1 MFKPT
6 FSMDT
11 LLRDL
16 QKLENERNKI
26 QQMVDGEPMKR
37 ANQSLR
43 TMMDRYDIRDAI
55 KGKDW
60 VQSPIADGVI
70 VHKISF
76 DDLYGLNSTPIWN
89 SVFPT
94 YGGINRAAQFGFTGW
109 KMMDPDPE
117 AERKAKEQRERDLRE
132 WKGRLTVIGEAPA
145 VKLDNPEPEK
155 PKQHRSPDYVHTLTA
170 WRAWGYGQSR
180 LQALGTDHQWKPKR
194 AVKAECSRDYT
205 GHDAPHINCQCG
217 YWSFKTP
224 ELMKEACFG
233 YKGDVA
239 VVGSVEI
246 WGRVIECENGY
257 RSEYAYPKE
266 LWLLEEGL
274 ERLSWIYGVPVRRLK

>member
-43 TMMDRYDIRDAI
+43 TMMDRYDIRDAV

-60 VQSPIADGVI
+60 TQSPIADGVI
-70 VHKISF
+70 LPNISS
-76 DDLYGLNSTPIWN
+76 DGLYGLNSTSIWN

-94 YGGINRAAQFGFTGW
+94 YGGINRAPQFGFTGW
-109 KMMDPDPE
+109 RMMDPDPE
-117 AERKAKEQRERDLRE
+117 AERKAKEQREHDLRE
-132 WKGRLTVIGEAPA
+132 WKGHLTAIGEAPA
-145 VKLDNPEPEK
+145 VKLENPEPKK
-155 PKQHRSPDYVHTLTA
+155 PKQHRSPDYVQTMIG
-170 WRAWGYGQSR
+170 WRAWSSDGNI
-180 LQALGTDHQWKPKR
+180 LEALGSDHQWKPKKI
-194 AVKAECSRDYT
+194 VQAECSY
-205 GHDAPHINCQCG
+205 HDHEAPQMSCACG

-246 WGRVIECENGY
+246 WGRVIECQNGY

-274 ERLSWIYGVPVRRLK
+274 ERLSWIYGVPVRQLK